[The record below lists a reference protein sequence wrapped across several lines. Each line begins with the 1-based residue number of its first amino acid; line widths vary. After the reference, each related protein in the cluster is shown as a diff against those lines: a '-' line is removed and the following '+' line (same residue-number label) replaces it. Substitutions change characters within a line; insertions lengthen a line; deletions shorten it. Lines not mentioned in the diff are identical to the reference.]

1 MENEQQNQVKTGGL
15 LGAVVTIVLMVVLML
30 GLYLLDRH
38 YNFLQPAI
46 TKLINY

>member
-1 MENEQQNQVKTGGL
+1 MEIEQQNPVKTGGL
-15 LGAVVTIVLMVVLML
+15 FGAIVTIVLMIVLMI